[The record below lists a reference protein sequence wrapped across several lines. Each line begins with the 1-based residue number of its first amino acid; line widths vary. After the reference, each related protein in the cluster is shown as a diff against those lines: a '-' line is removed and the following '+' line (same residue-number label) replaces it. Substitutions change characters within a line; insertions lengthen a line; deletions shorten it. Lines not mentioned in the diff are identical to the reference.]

1 MMIEQEKKKNAS
13 KDWKRRK
20 GKKIHKSVRSQVKI
34 QVCYNN
40 QDLHNQPKQRVH
52 LSVDCVEKEA
62 ESRLSANN
70 ARWTD
75 ADRVQLLVKNAERW
89 IAENALKIVNNA
101 IEFYVLNADNKHS
114 AQNAKLLTERVAYIH
129 VHAAQKSDVEIA

>member
-1 MMIEQEKKKNAS
+1 M
-13 KDWKRRK
+13 
-20 GKKIHKSVRSQVKI
+20 
-34 QVCYNN
+34 
-40 QDLHNQPKQRVH
+40 
-52 LSVDCVEKEA
+52 DCVEKEA

-114 AQNAKLLTERVAYIH
+114 A
-129 VHAAQKSDVEIA
+129 